1 MQFITPHFEWQ
12 SELSISTV
20 ENSVAL
26 IPSSSCRKTVAVCAK
41 SYMVFT
47 HTCSFGRVTIKTC
60 NLHLCTYNKEK
71 RQVLCSNVDVVT
83 VFSENSSIQ
92 SVVLQYTSPCCEQM
106 QACTLVPVHM
116 HPPTHTYTCTRTHSH
131 THTHTHNTLLH
142 TGRQT
147 LTHTHTH
154 TGTHTHKLCLSL
166 SHLSVTDPHTH
177 TVFSVSSQVLQVHT
191 PVPNFAE
198 CYTVF
203 LVNILTR
210 EQYSLRYKNTLSTIS
225 SE

>member
-106 QACTLVPVHM
+106 QACTFLPVHM
-116 HPPTHTYTCTRTHSH
+116 HPHPPTHTYTCTRTHSH
-131 THTHTHNTLLH
+131 THTHTQHTLAH
-142 TGRQT
+142 RQADT
-147 LTHTHTH
+147 NTHTHTH
-154 TGTHTHKLCLSL
+154 TGTHTHTNSVSLFPICLSQIHTPTLCLAL
-166 SHLSVTDPHTH
+166 VHKFYRFILLYQTLQNVT
-177 TVFSVSSQVLQVHT
+177 
-191 PVPNFAE
+191 
-198 CYTVF
+198 
-203 LVNILTR
+203 
-210 EQYSLRYKNTLSTIS
+210 QYSLLIS
-225 SE
+225 